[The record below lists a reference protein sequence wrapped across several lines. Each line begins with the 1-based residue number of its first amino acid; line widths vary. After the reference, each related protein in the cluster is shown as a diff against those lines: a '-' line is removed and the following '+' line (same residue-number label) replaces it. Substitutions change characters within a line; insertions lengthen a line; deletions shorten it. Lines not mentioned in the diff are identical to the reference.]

1 MPDAN
6 LRCLSA
12 GKRKKHMSYENNY
25 YDKPKNSWEGL
36 HPGVRSALIFWVL
49 LLAIA
54 LLNSFTGGTSLVFC
68 YPVQVFLY
76 AANGALAA
84 YFALNSGH
92 DAGDLPKIGAI
103 AGLVAWVMPAVY
115 YLIFGLLL
123 GVVTLGMGWLVGAVG
138 WLLCGPIDLAIHAVF
153 AALGAWLYGRF
164 AGGRGDSNA
173 PY

>member
-1 MPDAN
+1 
-6 LRCLSA
+6 
-12 GKRKKHMSYENNY
+12 MSYGNDY
-25 YDKPKNSWEGL
+25 FDKPKGFWDGL
-36 HPGVRSALIFWVL
+36 HPGVKSALIFWIL

-68 YPVQVFLY
+68 YPVQVLLY

-84 YFALNSGH
+84 YFALGSGRQTS
-92 DAGDLPKIGAI
+92 DLPKIGAI

-123 GVVTLGMGWLVGAVG
+123 GVVTLGVGWLVGAAG
-138 WLLCGPIDLAIHAVF
+138 WLLCGPIDLSIHALF

-164 AGGRGDSNA
+164 ASRDSESA
-173 PY
+173 GPY